1 LELQPHQRVQN
12 FHIDRND
19 AVEFKGRNA
28 NDVFLVMEDIS
39 RNANSLAT
47 QFKVCPLCGGINS
60 VEVSSC
66 FVCSWHGEFDNDP
79 VAIANS
85 FDELIERCPGL
96 MEAVSPATKPTVWQK
111 ILAMLGVRRVDL
123 SA

>member
-1 LELQPHQRVQN
+1 M
-12 FHIDRND
+12 DRNE
-19 AVEFKGRNA
+19 AVDFRAQKA

-39 RNANSLAT
+39 RSASSLAT

-66 FVCSWHGEFDNDP
+66 FVCSWHGEFENDP
-79 VAIANS
+79 IAIASS
-85 FDELIERCPGL
+85 FDDLLERCPGL
-96 MEAVSPATKPTVWQK
+96 MEAVIPATRPSVWQK

>member
-1 LELQPHQRVQN
+1 M
-12 FHIDRND
+12 DRNE
-19 AVEFKGRNA
+19 AVDIASQSA
-28 NDVFLVMEDIS
+28 NDNSLVMEDINRS
-39 RNANSLAT
+39 ASSLAT

-79 VAIANS
+79 VAIALS
-85 FDELIERCPGL
+85 FDDLLERCPGL
-96 MEAVSPATKPTVWQK
+96 MEAVLPATRPTVWQK
-111 ILAMLGVRRVDL
+111 ILAMLGIRRINL